1 MENEMDYTDDPYRVA
16 SPYCAPGEVEPDD
29 VEFDA
34 EAEAQAEDDAIR
46 SVLACRL
53 ATSIHSVD
61 GRDIVIESIAEAD
74 ADFQRAIAYECS
86 TDDKDADDAALGR
99 MIRKHVRAYAL
110 SCAKAKGMVDA

>member
-1 MENEMDYTDDPYRVA
+1 MSYLDDPYRVA

-46 SVLACRL
+46 SALACRL

-61 GRDIVIESIAEAD
+61 GRDIVIEAIAEAE

-86 TDDKDADDAALGR
+86 TDDKDADDAAALGR

-110 SCAKAKGMVDA
+110 SCAKAKGMVGA

>member
-1 MENEMDYTDDPYRVA
+1 MDYQDDPYRVA

-29 VEFDA
+29 ISGEEMA
-34 EAEAQAEDDAIR
+34 EIEDDAIR